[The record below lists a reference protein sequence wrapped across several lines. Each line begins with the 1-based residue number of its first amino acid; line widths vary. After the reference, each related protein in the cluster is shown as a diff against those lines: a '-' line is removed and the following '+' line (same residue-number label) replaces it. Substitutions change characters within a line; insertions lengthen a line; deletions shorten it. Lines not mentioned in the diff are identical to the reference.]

1 MGGGVRVKVYSL
13 FFSRDVFVSP
23 KITHFKQL
31 SVAQSWRIGFI
42 LINQKP
48 HKFGEFGWDEAY
60 SSIMICNP
68 RIIKWSPPGQH
79 LPIHWPPLP
88 GKKHTYL
95 ENNCNFGT
103 TMKRKKD
110 AEVYIPLS
118 QMQQEDFL
126 HFKRVPSKRYVLHN
140 MDKGG
145 KPFLLR
151 EIHSPPLYH
160 GQCPSKPPKL
170 KIWRK

>member
-1 MGGGVRVKVYSL
+1 MGGGVRVRVYSL

-110 AEVYIPLS
+110 AKFTSLCHKCS
-118 QMQQEDFL
+118 
-126 HFKRVPSKRYVLHN
+126 SKISYTSN
-140 MDKGG
+140 GS
-145 KPFLLR
+145 LLR
-151 EIHSPPLYH
+151 GMSFITWIKVASPSCCEKFIHLLCTMVSAP
-160 GQCPSKPPKL
+160 QS
-170 KIWRK
+170 RQS